1 MALTPSAKD
10 FVHLG
15 LTMWQHSVEKP
26 EARAHGLGWCD
37 PDAFIAMTD
46 LVMTYL
52 AAPGMGRP
60 GLDAVF
66 TNQFSGKVKLDEA
79 QWAQVR
85 ERVSQYDKIFG

>member
-1 MALTPSAKD
+1 M
-10 FVHLG
+10 V
-15 LTMWQHSVEKP
+15 
-26 EARAHGLGWCD
+26 
-37 PDAFIAMTD
+37 
-46 LVMTYL
+46 
-52 AAPGMGRP
+52 RP